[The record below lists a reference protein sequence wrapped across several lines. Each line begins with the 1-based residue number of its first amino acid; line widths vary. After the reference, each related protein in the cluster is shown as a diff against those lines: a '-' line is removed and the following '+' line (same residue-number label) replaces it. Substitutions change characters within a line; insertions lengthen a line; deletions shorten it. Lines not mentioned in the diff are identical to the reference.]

1 MSALARNTDSSTS
14 HEAAAY
20 IVSNG
25 TLQAQQEATAAAVR
39 LHPGLTSLEL
49 AEVTKRCRYMLAR
62 RLPELLEDGRAWKG
76 PKKPCRISGRS
87 AHTWWPVAPGDNL
100 ELAV

>member
-1 MSALARNTDSSTS
+1 MSVPARNTDTSTS
-14 HEAAAY
+14 HQAAAY

-25 TLQAQQEATAAAVR
+25 TLKAQQDTTAAAVR

-49 AEVTKRCRYMLAR
+49 AEMTKHCRYMLAR

-87 AHTWWPVAPGDNL
+87 AHTWWPVAPSHNL